1 MGNKSFYEGSIEKKI
16 KLKNQLF
23 MYRIIL
29 FILPII
35 VSQNIIAQKT
45 AYIDNRPQA
54 HLRMNALDEGIVL
67 RYGDGIDSCDIYGA
81 REAIVNKDK
90 GIYYLFYD
98 GAGKDGWLACLAE
111 SKDLKTWVKKGPIL
125 TLGDSTKG
133 DYKSASA
140 PWVIKEK
147 NTWHMFYLGT
157 PNTFPAPERIPAFP
171 YLTMK
176 AKSTSLKGPWIKQYD
191 VTPLPLKENTYYAVT
206 ASPGFIVKNK
216 NEYLQFF
223 SATTQNGKDIKRTL
237 GIARTNNLNT
247 KWKIDSTPLVPL
259 TEQIENSSIYFD
271 ETNKHWFLFTNHIGI
286 DPKDSTEY
294 TDAIWVYW
302 SKDINKWNAADK
314 AIVLDSSNC
323 SWSKGAIGMP
333 SVIKKGNRLALMYDA
348 YEGYSNW
355 HMKRNIGLAWLKLPI
370 RIPKQE

>member
-1 MGNKSFYEGSIEKKI
+1 MN
-16 KLKNQLF
+16 
-23 MYRIIL
+23 RIIL
-29 FILPII
+29 FAYLLI
-35 VSQNIIAQKT
+35 VCQNAIAQN
-45 AYIDNRPQA
+45 AGYIDNRPQA

-67 RYGDGIDSCDIYGA
+67 RYGDGIDSCDVYGA

-98 GAGKDGWLACLAE
+98 GAGKDGWRACLAE
-111 SKDLKTWVKKGPIL
+111 SKDLKTWIKKGAIL
-125 TLGDSTKG
+125 NLGDSTKG

-157 PNTFPAPERIPAFP
+157 PNTTPAPDRVPSFP

-176 AKSTSLKGPWIKQYD
+176 ATSNSLRGPWVKQYD
-191 VTPLPLKENTYYAVT
+191 VTPLPLKANSYYAVT

-333 SVIKKGNRLALMYDA
+333 SIIKKGNRLAVLYDA